1 MTSPSSSRTTSD
13 PAMPST
19 DFRLVQQAFI
29 DRVLNDHDLDALDEL
44 VAEDFYEQNPPPGMG
59 PGRQGLRD
67 FLGSMFAAFPDLR
80 WDVKQSVAQDGC
92 VAMWSV
98 WSGTH
103 RGEFMGIPATGRTV
117 AVEAWTMDTLRDGL
131 LVESRI
137 LMDAMGMLTQLGA
150 LPAPDAPGAG

>member
-1 MTSPSSSRTTSD
+1 MTSNTGTQS
-13 PAMPST
+13 A
-19 DFRLVQQAFI
+19 DFRVAHQAFI

-44 VAEDFYEQNPPPGMG
+44 VAEDFHEQNPPPGMG
-59 PGRQGLRD
+59 AGRQGLRD
-67 FLGSMFAAFPDLR
+67 FLASMFAAFPDLR
-80 WDVKQSVAQDGC
+80 WDVKQSVAADGC

-103 RGEFMGIPATGRTV
+103 QGEFMGIPATGRAV
-117 AVEAWTMDTLRDGL
+117 AVEAWTLDILRDGL

-150 LPAPDAPGAG
+150 LPGPDAPAPG